1 MGAGVRRRPAFLA
14 RLSFMPARP
23 ASKLA
28 ARSFSAVLERTA
40 NNLGWVIIRVPFN
53 VAETWG
59 KRGQLRVQG
68 EINGFAFQST
78 LFPTRGGE
86 HFLLVNKKMQSGGKT
101 AAGLT
106 AKFRLQP
113 DLAPRP
119 APAASGELLRELSQ
133 SKRLLKFYESLSNS
147 ARRDIAQRIG
157 EGKHE
162 ETRRRRAQQLAE
174 RLMETMEA
182 ERDLPPMIEMAFRQ
196 NPRARE
202 RWESMPASH
211 RRRHLLAI
219 FYYREPES
227 RMRRLAKVIDE
238 MLGRKPASG
247 NEEDFSETI

>member
-1 MGAGVRRRPAFLA
+1 
-14 RLSFMPARP
+14 MPAKGTT
-23 ASKLA
+23 KLA
-28 ARSFSAVLERTA
+28 AKSFSAVLERMA

-59 KRGQLRVQG
+59 KRGQQRVQG
-68 EINGFAFQST
+68 EINSFAFKST
-78 LFPTRGGE
+78 LFPTRQGE

-119 APAASGELLRELSQ
+119 APAPSGELLRELSQ
-133 SKRLLKFYESLSNS
+133 SKRLLKFYESFNNS
-147 ARRDIAQRIG
+147 TRRDIAQRIS
-157 EGKHE
+157 EGKNP
-162 ETRRRRAQQLAE
+162 ETRRRRARQLAE
-174 RLMETMEA
+174 RLMETLEA
-182 ERDLPPMIEMAFRQ
+182 ERELPPMIEMAFRQ
-196 NPRARE
+196 NPHARE
-202 RWESMPASH
+202 KWESMSASH

-227 RMRRLAKVIDE
+227 RMRRLAKVIE
-238 MLGRKPASG
+238 ELLGRKHEPG